1 MIIDARCRISPRL
14 YSCEYMFLFFLGSLI
29 LFFGEVC
36 KNKNKNLPLVLYSSV
51 PGQVVQALSSVEST
65 VDGLIIVFSLF
76 RP

>member
-1 MIIDARCRISPRL
+1 MIIGARCCISPRL
-14 YSCEYMFLFFLGSLI
+14 YSCEYIYIFLVSLI

-51 PGQVVQALSSVEST
+51 PGQELGSRESA
-65 VDGLIIVFSLF
+65 VDGLIVFALF

>member
-1 MIIDARCRISPRL
+1 MIIGARCCISPRL
-14 YSCEYMFLFFLGSLI
+14 YSCEYMFLFFRVSHLI
-29 LFFGEVC
+29 FGEVC

-65 VDGLIIVFSLF
+65 VDGLIVFSLF